1 MDDIDDAQW
10 QVLLKLGNKKVNDVY
25 LANVPESNVVPI
37 PATESSTR
45 QARESWITAK
55 YKDLRF
61 TKKCGDRKNSFSP
74 SLGSKGH
81 GRSSSSTVVNRE
93 GLSDYSLKPTQE
105 MHSGDNENS
114 TSGRS
119 DSGLSVDVVR
129 KFLNFLFRINL
140 CIDFFSK
147 KIIQMLIWVGY

>member
-10 QVLLKLGNKKVNDVY
+10 QILLKLGNTKVNEIY

-37 PATESSTR
+37 PPTESSTR

-61 TKKCGDRKNSFSP
+61 TRKCGDRKNSFSP
-74 SLGSKGH
+74 SIGSKGH
-81 GRSSSSTVVNRE
+81 GRSSSSTLVNRE
-93 GLSDYSLKPTQE
+93 GLLSDFNLKPTQE

-129 KFLNFLFRINL
+129 KFPNLLF
-140 CIDFFSK
+140 K
-147 KIIQMLIWVGY
+147 